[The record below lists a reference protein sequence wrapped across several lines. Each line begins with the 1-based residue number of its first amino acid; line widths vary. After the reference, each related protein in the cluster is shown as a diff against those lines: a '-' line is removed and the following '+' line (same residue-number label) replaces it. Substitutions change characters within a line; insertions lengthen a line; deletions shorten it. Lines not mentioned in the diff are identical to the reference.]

1 MIPYY
6 DMNKIHKPLKDE
18 FMSEV
23 KELLDTNNF
32 VFGTD
37 KFEEDFA
44 EYTGAKYCVGV
55 NSGTAA
61 LAVALYSMGVK
72 PGDKVTTVSHTFTAT
87 INCNWVSPVKK
98 REIILTGTK
107 KSVIYDD
114 IDINKIKI
122 YNTGKIGEDYN
133 INQLGDMKSPK
144 LNTTEALVVGREN
157 FLGAIENECKPM
169 SSDLNFSVELMRWID
184 DTIL

>member
-1 MIPYY
+1 MDNQAILCLEFEQNGLV
-6 DMNKIHKPLKDE
+6 NKK
-18 FMSEV
+18 
-23 KELLDTNNF
+23 
-32 VFGTD
+32 
-37 KFEEDFA
+37 
-44 EYTGAKYCVGV
+44 
-55 NSGTAA
+55 
-61 LAVALYSMGVK
+61 
-72 PGDKVTTVSHTFTAT
+72 FTAT

-144 LNTTEALVVGREN
+144 LETTEALVRGRKN

-169 SSDLNFSVELMRWID
+169 ISDLNFSVELMRWID